1 MLPVTCTVKAAE
13 VPFFKLDDCG
23 REGKE
28 ALAPLHCILLSVRGE
43 QSTAPRFLTVN
54 MRLPPT

>member
-1 MLPVTCTVKAAE
+1 MLPVTGTVKAAE
-13 VPFFKLDDCG
+13 VPFFKLDDG
-23 REGKE
+23 GGEGE
-28 ALAPLHCILLSVRGE
+28 TSVLPHRIFLSVRGE